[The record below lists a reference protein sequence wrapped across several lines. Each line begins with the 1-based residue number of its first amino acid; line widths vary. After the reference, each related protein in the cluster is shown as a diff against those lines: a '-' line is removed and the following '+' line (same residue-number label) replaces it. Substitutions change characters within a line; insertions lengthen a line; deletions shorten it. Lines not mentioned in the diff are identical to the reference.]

1 MRGSRRAAGTT
12 DLLRTAHRLCGP
24 ATELGSWASGRH
36 AQIAAYIT
44 NSIQRSEPT
53 PIAEIGVDIGG
64 RPRTI
69 LLKLDGWSQWG
80 SIKGRT
86 ALGLLGSVA
95 DRVGDQTTVVESTSG
110 NLGVALAGICGELS
124 IPFTAVVDARLP
136 AAMGARMREYGARII
151 EVGRIDDGLH
161 LQRRIARVRAIL
173 RADPNALWTNQY
185 ENPANVTAH
194 RWWTGPELAGQL
206 GPALPDA
213 FVPVSTGGT
222 FAGLCSYLAAEYP
235 HVTCVAVD
243 VRGSSIFGGPAGRR
257 VLTGIGASKPSAF
270 IGDLSPHVTVSEADA
285 IATCL
290 TLARDTHIY
299 VGGSSGAT
307 LNGCLQFL
315 SEHPEMKVALCLCPD
330 LDANYRNTLYHD
342 GWLMRTGLANARSRP
357 VVGGQRV
364 FFEKKE
370 SIPARW
376 WQ

>member
-1 MRGSRRAAGTT
+1 
-12 DLLRTAHRLCGP
+12 
-24 ATELGSWASGRH
+24 
-36 AQIAAYIT
+36 
-44 NSIQRSEPT
+44 
-53 PIAEIGVDIGG
+53 
-64 RPRTI
+64 
-69 LLKLDGWSQWG
+69 
-80 SIKGRT
+80 
-86 ALGLLGSVA
+86 
-95 DRVGDQTTVVESTSG
+95 
-110 NLGVALAGICGELS
+110 
-124 IPFTAVVDARLP
+124 
-136 AAMGARMREYGARII
+136 
-151 EVGRIDDGLH
+151 
-161 LQRRIARVRAIL
+161 
-173 RADPNALWTNQY
+173 
-185 ENPANVTAH
+185 
-194 RWWTGPELAGQL
+194 
-206 GPALPDA
+206 
-213 FVPVSTGGT
+213 
-222 FAGLCSYLAAEYP
+222 
-235 HVTCVAVD
+235 
-243 VRGSSIFGGPAGRR
+243 

-299 VGGSSGAT
+299 VGGSSGATLNGCLQFSGAT